1 MKARAQSKDSEIAYL
16 KALQQKAETIRNK
29 AKGLS

>member
-1 MKARAQSKDSEIAYL
+1 MKARAQSKNSESIYL
-16 KALQQKAETIRNK
+16 KALQQKAKTIRKK